1 METEDENSF
10 GKLKALSYLPFDS
23 EIFGFPFFRLITK
36 DKNQLSRDLES
47 LRKLPAF
54 GCDAKVDINDLSY
67 MKDLKNEGF
76 VFICDQITFGLSPAN
91 SKWIPDKNAVKLTYM
106 DSSKIAFHADNF
118 KNDRLSLDSRISKLS
133 ISQFYSK
140 WIANS
145 FSFPGKTIYSLQSG
159 LCITHQ
165 KKNILKIDLVSV
177 LEKKKG
183 VGSRLIEHTLAQSSQ
198 TKVSCVE
205 VTTEAHNTGA
215 IKVYTRNGFAEQ
227 ARSSCL
233 HMFHNENQYSA

>member
-1 METEDENSF
+1 MEAEDENSF
-10 GKLKALSYLPFDS
+10 DKLKALSYLPFDS

-54 GCDAKVDINDLSY
+54 GCDAKVNNNDLSY

-76 VFICDQITFGLSPAN
+76 IHICDQITFVLSPAN
-91 SKWIPDKNAVKLTYM
+91 SKWILDKNAVELTYM

-118 KNDRLSLDSRISKLS
+118 KDDRLSLDSRISNLS

-140 WIANS
+140 WISNS

-177 LEKKKG
+177 LKKKKG
-183 VGSRLIEHTLAQSSQ
+183 VGSRLIEHALAQVSQ
-198 TKVSCVE
+198 TKVSCVK

-215 IKVYTRNGFAEQ
+215 IKVYTRKGFAEQ
-227 ARSSCL
+227 ERLSCL
-233 HMFHNENQYSA
+233 HMFHNEKKYSA